1 MKEEESW
8 SASDQERY
16 QKWLSKPYKMSNFKK
31 VLDASLVEGLSDFYK
46 KSWPSLCDLT
56 IQCSDGNAVP
66 ACRLILAIHSEY
78 FAAYFRQE
86 ENTSSM
92 YLFESLLVNLH
103 NFKIKSG

>member
-1 MKEEESW
+1 MSSFA
-8 SASDQERY
+8 SA
-16 QKWLSKPYKMSNFKK
+16 LNT
-31 VLDASLVEGLSDFYK
+31 SLVDGLREFYK

-56 IQCSDGNAVP
+56 IECSDGDSVP

-92 YLFESLLVNLH
+92 YQFESSLENLVLNLGLSQSL
-103 NFKIKSG
+103 IS

>member
-1 MKEEESW
+1 MTSF
-8 SASDQERY
+8 ASI
-16 QKWLSKPYKMSNFKK
+16 
-31 VLDASLVEGLSDFYK
+31 LDTSLVDGLREFYK

-56 IQCSDGNAVP
+56 IQCSDGNSVP

-92 YLFESLLVNLH
+92 YQFESSLVNLVLQ
-103 NFKIKSG
+103 FLVKAPV

>member
-1 MKEEESW
+1 
-8 SASDQERY
+8 
-16 QKWLSKPYKMSNFKK
+16 MSSFSS
-31 VLDASLVEGLSDFYK
+31 VLDTSLVDGLRDFYK

-56 IQCSDGNAVP
+56 IQCSDGNSVP

-92 YLFESLLVNLH
+92 YQFESSLEK
-103 NFKIKSG
+103 FSFKSGFKPKSNFLRNLLTTA